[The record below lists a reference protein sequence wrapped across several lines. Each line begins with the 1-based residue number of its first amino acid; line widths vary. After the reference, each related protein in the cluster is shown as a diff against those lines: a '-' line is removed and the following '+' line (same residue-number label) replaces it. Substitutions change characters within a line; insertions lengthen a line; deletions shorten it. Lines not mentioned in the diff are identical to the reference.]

1 MIKAYKS
8 YWKNGLN
15 FSGRTS
21 QSGYWWVV
29 FFNVCVALV
38 LLVFMYLSSSGFIAR
53 LVRPANLIEP
63 VIPVIL
69 LVSWPVINAV
79 PSLAM
84 TIRRL
89 HDTGRSVMYYLFA
102 FIPVAGMLIML
113 YFLTSPTKD
122 PQENH
127 YGCRRQV

>member
-15 FSGRTS
+15 FSDRTS

-29 FFNVCVALV
+29 FINACVAIVLV
-38 LLVFMYLSSSGFIAR
+38 IFMYLSSSGFIAR
-53 LVRPANLIEP
+53 VVRPENVLEP
-63 VIPVIL
+63 VVPVIL
-69 LVSWPVINAV
+69 LVSWPVLNVI

-84 TIRRL
+84 TVRRL
-89 HDTGRSVMYYLFA
+89 HDTGRSVMYYLLA

-113 YFLTSPTKD
+113 YFLTSPPKD
-122 PQENH
+122 PQENR